1 MDRCSSV
8 AESFLD
14 VLQKV
19 RIKPA
24 LLPLFATMA
33 WTIWYQRNK
42 ARLLDQPL
50 PLHHIVGFA
59 RNYLGEFKSLDS
71 PHPPRR
77 RATPRSWSPPA
88 AGMVKINFDGAWFG
102 ESDMA
107 GLGVVIRNGDGL
119 VIAALSKQIIKP
131 PSVEILELLAARR
144 AVTFTAESGH
154 VQVICEGDS
163 ELVINSL
170 RGPGM
175 ENSQGG
181 HLILDIK
188 SKSNSFLSIY
198 FSHVGRQGNAVAHA
212 LAQRARQSFFP
223 QIWLEYVPPDILSFL
238 SGDFPL
244 SC

>member
-131 PSVEILELLAARR
+131 PSVEILELLAASR

-188 SKSNSFLSIY
+188 SKSNSFLSIS

-223 QIWLEYVPPDILSFL
+223 QIWLECVPPDILSFVL
-238 SGDFPL
+238 GDFPF